1 MNRELS
7 SLPCEDEEDYK
18 QEVARRKHELEGHSE
33 VQRMESTR
41 KKTKKVN
48 PKGKTVPTPNHLKI
62 RAAADAERKWEQ
74 DLKTVM
80 GLSEGEVG
88 LCVGIVAKYH
98 KSGCFPE
105 SDPDENQKYLD
116 LAREGWRLFRE
127 GYELMEKYPECL
139 DQTYMDGKW
148 YMQDEL

>member
-1 MNRELS
+1 
-7 SLPCEDEEDYK
+7 
-18 QEVARRKHELEGHSE
+18 
-33 VQRMESTR
+33 
-41 KKTKKVN
+41 
-48 PKGKTVPTPNHLKI
+48 
-62 RAAADAERKWEQ
+62 
-74 DLKTVM
+74 M

-98 KSGCFPE
+98 KSDCFPE

-139 DQTYMDGKW
+139 DQTYINGKW
-148 YMQDEL
+148 YMQDEV